1 MAVRIALGG
10 DTMLGRGVGEVI
22 TERPDGLFADEV
34 AETFRRADLSL
45 LNLECCVSDR
55 GAKWPA
61 PGKPF
66 HFRAPPEAVRT
77 LTELGVDCVTLAN
90 NHSLDYGPEAL
101 EDTLDRLRQAGIKA
115 VGAGRN
121 RDEARRPAI
130 LGAQDMT
137 IAVLGVTDHPED
149 YAATETTPGVA
160 YAALAGGVPG
170 WLTDHIARLS
180 AVYDAVVITP
190 HWGPNMTTTPLPY
203 IREAAE
209 SFVEAG
215 ATLVAGHSAH
225 VFHAAKPGVI
235 YDLGDLMDDYVRDED
250 LRNDLGLL
258 WTATIHRNRTVDLE
272 AQPLRL
278 AYAHTRVANEEERI
292 WIRTRL
298 TGACRE
304 FSTEVTERNG
314 RLAVK
319 PTAHGRASEPSERE
333 T

>member
-22 TERPDGLFADEV
+22 AEQGPSGLFAEEV
-34 AETFRRADLSL
+34 AATFERADLSL
-45 LNLECCVSDR
+45 LNLECCISGR
-55 GAKWPA
+55 GAKWSA

-90 NHSLDYGPEAL
+90 NHSLDYGQEAL
-101 EDTLDRLRQAGIKA
+101 EDTLSQLRQAGIET

-130 LGAQDMT
+130 LRAQDMT
-137 IAVLGVTDHPED
+137 VAVLGVTDHPDD

-160 YAALAGGVPG
+160 YAPLSSGVPE
-170 WLTDHIARLS
+170 WLTKHIEQLS
-180 AVYDAVVITP
+180 NIYNAVVITP
-190 HWGPNMTTTPLPY
+190 HWGPNMTRTPLPY

-209 SFVEAG
+209 RFIEAG

-225 VFHAAKPGVI
+225 VFHGTAQRVI
-235 YDLGDLMDDYVRDED
+235 YDLGDLIDDYARDGE
-250 LRNDLGLL
+250 LRNDLSLL
-258 WTATIHRNRTVDLE
+258 WTATIHQDRSVTLE
-272 AQPLRL
+272 AQPLHL
-278 AYAHTRVANEEERI
+278 DYAHTRTPNEQERT

-298 TGACRE
+298 TEACRE
-304 FSTEVTERNG
+304 FETEVEERNA
-314 RLAVK
+314 RLTTK
-319 PTAHGRASEPSERE
+319 PTGHR
-333 T
+333 